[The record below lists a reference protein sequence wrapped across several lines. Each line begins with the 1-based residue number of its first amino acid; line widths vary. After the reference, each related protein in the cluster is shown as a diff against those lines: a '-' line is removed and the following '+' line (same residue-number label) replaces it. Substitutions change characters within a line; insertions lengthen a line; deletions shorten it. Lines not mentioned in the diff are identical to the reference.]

1 MHIMRRIW
9 QYWKK
14 YTHIYILYLL
24 MGFASYAL
32 ALMIPGLSGAIIN
45 DAIKNMDGML
55 LLPLVGQVLV
65 ILFIKRILDYV
76 RGVMMTKYAQRTLI
90 AMRNDVFDRLMYQ
103 SAGFLHNQSSGEIM
117 TLYAGDSDT
126 CKNFFA
132 GTLPTII
139 EQMLGF
145 VIACVLCFSV
155 NGWMA
160 LSYIGCIP
168 LMAFAARL
176 LAKKMRPINIGVR
189 DSSANLNSVVQ
200 ENISGMRIV
209 RSFNREE
216 FEIGKMNK
224 ANGEYLELLNQ
235 HITTNAKYAMVSHV
249 TVALPQL
256 IAFVVGTVFMVNGSL
271 DLGQYLAFWGY
282 GAYIL
287 NPVSAFATSYINS
300 YQQVI
305 ASGRK
310 LFDFIDMGVSVKEAA
325 EPVELDPKTEQHHF
339 RIEDLT
345 LTIDGKE
352 ILSHVDLDIPKG
364 KKIGI
369 TGTTGCGKSMLAN
382 MLMRTYDP
390 VDGRITLD
398 GTDIRQLRK
407 NDLRRRIGL
416 VNQEAFL
423 FSDTIENNIAF
434 FDPDAPME
442 DVVRAADI
450 AQAREFIERLPD
462 GYSTVVGERGVG
474 LSGGQR
480 QRLSIARTIMKDAP
494 LVILDDSTSALDM
507 DTERVLLERFNEE
520 MGDKSLIII
529 AHRISALKNAD
540 EILFMKD
547 GRIIERGTHKEL
559 MKLDGEYA
567 RTAKEQYGAMYGSD
581 GEF

>member
-1 MHIMRRIW
+1 
-9 QYWKK
+9 
-14 YTHIYILYLL
+14 
-24 MGFASYAL
+24 
-32 ALMIPGLSGAIIN
+32 
-45 DAIKNMDGML
+45 
-55 LLPLVGQVLV
+55 
-65 ILFIKRILDYV
+65 
-76 RGVMMTKYAQRTLI
+76 
-90 AMRNDVFDRLMYQ
+90 
-103 SAGFLHNQSSGEIM
+103 
-117 TLYAGDSDT
+117 
-126 CKNFFA
+126 
-132 GTLPTII
+132 
-139 EQMLGF
+139 
-145 VIACVLCFSV
+145 
-155 NGWMA
+155 
-160 LSYIGCIP
+160 
-168 LMAFAARL
+168 
-176 LAKKMRPINIGVR
+176 
-189 DSSANLNSVVQ
+189 
-200 ENISGMRIV
+200 
-209 RSFNREE
+209 
-216 FEIGKMNK
+216 
-224 ANGEYLELLNQ
+224 
-235 HITTNAKYAMVSHV
+235 
-249 TVALPQL
+249 
-256 IAFVVGTVFMVNGSL
+256 
-271 DLGQYLAFWGY
+271 
-282 GAYIL
+282 
-287 NPVSAFATSYINS
+287 
-300 YQQVI
+300 
-305 ASGRK
+305 
-310 LFDFIDMGVSVKEAA
+310 
-325 EPVELDPKTEQHHF
+325 
-339 RIEDLT
+339 
-345 LTIDGKE
+345 
-352 ILSHVDLDIPKG
+352 
-364 KKIGI
+364 
-369 TGTTGCGKSMLAN
+369 MLAN

-407 NDLRRRIGL
+407 NDLRSRIGL

-567 RTAKEQYGAMYGSD
+567 RTAREQYGALYGSD